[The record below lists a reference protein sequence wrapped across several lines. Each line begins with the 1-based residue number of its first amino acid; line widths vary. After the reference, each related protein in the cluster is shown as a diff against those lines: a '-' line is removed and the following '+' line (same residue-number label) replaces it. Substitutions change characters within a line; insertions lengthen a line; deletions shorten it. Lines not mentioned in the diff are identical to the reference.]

1 MKIAIISDNTITQ
14 VGEYFELFPNTSFN
28 ANGPDDAWLIENSC
42 KRINLYKEHDA
53 LTQKLVAS
61 EPYIDGNFVS
71 LVNVESLTDE
81 EIASAKAN
89 AMIRIRSTRD
99 ALLTACD
106 WTQIPDVSI
115 AKKTEW
121 ATYRQAL
128 RDLPNTITTDP
139 RTWNEWPINPD
150 SPDYVDLEKTN
161 NILNKNKKSS

>member
-1 MKIAIISDNTITQ
+1 MKIAIISDNAIQ
-14 VGEYFELFPNTSFN
+14 IGDYWDLFPNTSFGV
-28 ANGPDDAWLIENSC
+28 NGPSDEWLTENSC
-42 KRINLYKEHDA
+42 KKVNLLKEHDS
-53 LTQKLVAS
+53 LTQKVIQCD
-61 EPYIDGNFVS
+61 PYIVGEWVS
-71 LVNVESLTDE
+71 TVSVIDLTEE

-99 ALLTACD
+99 ALLTTCD